1 MTTKDGLAFEAIA
14 KKLLNNLN
22 SEIPLNFHNGTQQEG
37 YDSDLE
43 DITMALQQAYAE
55 GLKKSVVAKVPSE
68 ESFVEKFIAI
78 FDFNNGSYEQDAS
91 TMYEW
96 LLSQIKA
103 VELKMPERRKYRCV
117 QDNNELYGREDIAHD
132 NGTVEGWN
140 AHDDA
145 VRQMNPELFGEIK
158 K

>member
-1 MTTKDGLAFEAIA
+1 MTTKDGLDFEAIA

-103 VELKMPERRKYRCV
+103 VELKMPERKPERNVAACIDEIEYFKE
-117 QDNNELYGREDIAHD
+117 Q
-132 NGTVEGWN
+132 GWN

-145 VRQMNPELFGEIK
+145 VRQMNPELFGEK
-158 K
+158 E